1 MILENEALFKVFST
15 NLGIDKYLI
24 LFDKNASTAI
34 SLAAL
39 RIVGALFF
47 IFKASYASSKHG
59 NFFKSGSK
67 KVSFLLSLIQV
78 FLRN

>member
-24 LFDKNASTAI
+24 LLDKNASTAI

-39 RIVGALFF
+39 RIVGALFLF
-47 IFKASYASSKHG
+47 LKIHMQVLNMEIFQDQVQ
-59 NFFKSGSK
+59 K
-67 KVSFLLSLIQV
+67 K
-78 FLRN
+78 

>member
-24 LFDKNASTAI
+24 LLDKNASTAI

-47 IFKASYASSKHG
+47 ILNASYASSKHG
-59 NFFKSGSK
+59 NFSDQVQK
-67 KVSFLLSLIQV
+67 K
-78 FLRN
+78 

>member
-1 MILENEALFKVFST
+1 MLENEALFKVFST

-24 LFDKNASTAI
+24 LLDKNAATAI

-47 IFKASYASSKHG
+47 IFKAS
-59 NFFKSGSK
+59 
-67 KVSFLLSLIQV
+67 
-78 FLRN
+78 

>member
-15 NLGIDKYLI
+15 NFGIDKYLI
-24 LFDKNASTAI
+24 LLDKKASTAI

-47 IFKASYASSKHG
+47 IFKAHKQVL
-59 NFFKSGSK
+59 NMEIFLDLVQK
-67 KVSFLLSLIQV
+67 KLI
-78 FLRN
+78 F